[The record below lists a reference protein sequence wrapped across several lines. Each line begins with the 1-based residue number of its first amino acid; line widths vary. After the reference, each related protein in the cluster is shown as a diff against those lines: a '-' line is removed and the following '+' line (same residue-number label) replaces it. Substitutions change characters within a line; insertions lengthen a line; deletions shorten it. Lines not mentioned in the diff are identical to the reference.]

1 MAIITVRELQALT
14 ISDNG
19 KRISMGESMYGV
31 VRVATDGVVSVY
43 VVWRYKVSGKLR
55 QIPVGTWKDKGGVS
69 LKALRDKR
77 DILAAEVKSH
87 DDPIER
93 RASAKLK
100 RDADKEATALKLAA
114 DIEAAKL
121 TAQADAAEAVQ
132 TQLSRLAAQATEQAR
147 MTVRQLF
154 DRWHQLDL
162 RNRVMKG
169 DDVKRSFEADV
180 FPLIGDLAAEDVRKT
195 HIQVILDAI
204 RARGTE
210 DRPRISMQKKT
221 LADMRQMFGWA
232 LERDYLL
239 ADPTAV
245 IRKAKLGASTE
256 RERVLSEAELIELF
270 KRLPASGLA
279 ETSRLALMIQLSTAS
294 RIGETLQAHWAH
306 VDFERRTWGIPAE
319 TAKNGKAHTIALSDF
334 AARQFEALHALT
346 GVTPWL
352 FPNTEIKGPVCPKST
367 TKQVG
372 DRQRYAKTIMTNRS
386 QDAHALELPGG
397 RWVPHDL
404 RRTAATMMVQLGV
417 LPDVVEKCLNH
428 TEPNKLKRIYQ
439 RASYEGPMRD
449 AWRLLGDRLDL
460 LHRRSTGEATN
471 VVQGQFR
478 AVVAA

>member
-1 MAIITVRELQALT
+1 MAIITVKELQALT
-14 ISDNG
+14 SSENG
-19 KRISMGESMYGV
+19 HRISMGESMYGV
-31 VRVATDGVVSVY
+31 VRVDAVGVVSVY

-55 QIPVGTWKDKGGVS
+55 QIAVGTWKDKGGLS

-87 DDPIER
+87 ADPIER
-93 RASAKLK
+93 RATVKRQ
-100 RDADKEATALKLAA
+100 RDADKQAANLKIET
-114 DIEAAKL
+114 DIEAARL
-121 TAQADAAEAVQ
+121 MAQADAAEAIRVQ
-132 TQLSRLAAQATEQAR
+132 QLRLAGQAKQQAR

-169 DDVKRSFEADV
+169 ADVLRSFEADV
-180 FPLIGDLAAEDVRKT
+180 FPHVGDMAAEDVRKN
-195 HIQVILDAI
+195 HIQGILDTI
-204 RARGTE
+204 RARATE

-221 LADMRQMFGWA
+221 LSDLRQMFGWA

-256 RERVLSEAELIELF
+256 RERVLSEAELIDF
-270 KRLPASGLA
+270 MQKLPVSGLA
-279 ETSRLALMIQLSTAS
+279 ETASLALMIQLSTAS

-306 VDFERRTWGIPAE
+306 VDFERRIWEIPAAS
-319 TAKNGKAHTIALSDF
+319 AKNGKAHTIALSDF
-334 AARQFEALHALT
+334 ALCQFQTLHAIT

-352 FPNTEIKGPVCPKST
+352 FPNAKLNAPVDAKST

-372 DRQRYAKTIMTNRS
+372 DRQRFDKPMLKNRS

-439 RASYEGPMRD
+439 RASYEVPMRK
-449 AWRLLGDRLDL
+449 AWQRLGDRLDQ
-460 LHRRSTGEATN
+460 LHRRATGSAN
-471 VVQGQFR
+471 QAGQR
-478 AVVAA
+478 PVRPVVAA